1 LTDRDKKLDS
11 LDIMEYLYWFY
22 MNQDGVNAKLSQAP
36 VNVLFDPEGVK
47 KKDVWNIDLMEIMK
61 ILMSVLENSEKK
73 DLRVAGMAA
82 LSSSLIYR
90 LKVESIFALQKAAME
105 RKPMTQ
111 RRDVDIQMV
120 EIPYRHEST
129 YAVSLD
135 ELLDMLENLIGT
147 IANPKIRKT
156 KLNFEPVEAPDFK
169 KYFNSLENIIGQYQD
184 LILGKIQVNG
194 YSFLNEIT
202 SDLNSIDSIR
212 CFFAILFL
220 ARDQK
225 VDLEQINDD
234 IKVTLLKKSNEV
246 KNDQD

>member
-1 LTDRDKKLDS
+1 MTDRDKKLDS
-11 LDIMEYLYWFY
+11 LDIMEYVSGFH
-22 MNQDGVNAKLSQAP
+22 MSQDGVNVKLSQAP

-47 KKDVWNIDLMEIMK
+47 KKDVWNIDLMEILE
-61 ILMSVLENSEKK
+61 ILMTVLENSEKK

-105 RKPMTQ
+105 RKSMTQ

-156 KLNFEPVEAPDFK
+156 KLNFDPVEAPDFK

-184 LILGKIQVNG
+184 LVLGKIQVSG
-194 YSFLNEIT
+194 HGFLNEIT
-202 SDLNSIDSIR
+202 HSLDSNDSIR
-212 CFFAILFL
+212 CCFAILFL

-234 IKVTLLKKSNEV
+234 IKITLLEKSNEV
-246 KNDQD
+246 KNG